1 MVLPPSLLCFQGGT
15 GETDTKLAFLNT
27 PTFPVFSPPT
37 FFNPAF
43 ILRFYLSFI
52 FYLAFIYCT
61 VFKILNG
68 YENIDSNI
76 FFEIKES
83 KITRG
88 HNYTLVRK
96 QSRLDVRKYSFSQRT
111 INVWNKLSTDCV
123 HASSVN
129 MFKNKIDKY
138 LAKAGYT

>member
-1 MVLPPSLLCFQGGT
+1 MW
-15 GETDTKLAFLNT
+15 TDNT
-27 PTFPVFSPPT
+27 R
-37 FFNPAF
+37 NAK
-43 ILRFYLSFI
+43 IKGDQI
-52 FYLAFIYCT
+52 E

-76 FFEIKES
+76 FLEIKQS

-88 HNYTLVRK
+88 HNVMLVKKR
-96 QSRLDVRKYSFSQRT
+96 SRLDVRNFSFSQRT
-111 INVWNKLSTDCV
+111 INVWNKLLTECV

-138 LAKAGYT
+138 LVKAGYT